1 MEFKDIK
8 NIVDLMK
15 KNSISDFELEKEG
28 FKIKLHRTDGSKTEN
43 VQLQSYI
50 PPAAAQTIPVP
61 SAIPAS
67 AADAPETSAN
77 ESNNSSDPEI
87 KSPMIGTFYRA
98 PSPES
103 DDFVQVG
110 DHVNADS
117 VVCIVEAMKVM
128 NEIKS
133 EISGIVTEILV
144 ENASA
149 VEYGQPL
156 FRVRPA

>member
-1 MEFKDIK
+1 
-8 NIVDLMK
+8 MK
-15 KNSISDFELEKEG
+15 KNSISDFELEKED
-28 FKIKLHRTDGSKTEN
+28 FKIKLHRTDGNKTDNVQVQNYLPPGTLQPAPIPVSEQPATETTKTEST
-43 VQLQSYI
+43 V
-50 PPAAAQTIPVP
+50 TK
-61 SAIPAS
+61 
-67 AADAPETSAN
+67 
-77 ESNNSSDPEI
+77 DPEI

-103 DDFVQVG
+103 DDYVQVG

-128 NEIKS
+128 NEIKA
-133 EISGIVTEILV
+133 EISGVITEIV
-144 ENASA
+144 AENASA

>member
-8 NIVDLMK
+8 SIVDLMK
-15 KNSISDFELEKEG
+15 KNSISDFELEKED
-28 FKIKLHRTDGSKTEN
+28 FKIKLHRTDGNKTDNVQIQNYLPPGTLQPAPIPVSEQPATETPKTED
-43 VQLQSYI
+43 
-50 PPAAAQTIPVP
+50 PV
-61 SAIPAS
+61 
-67 AADAPETSAN
+67 TK
-77 ESNNSSDPEI
+77 DPEI

-103 DDFVQVG
+103 DDYVQVG

-128 NEIKS
+128 NEIKA
-133 EISGIVTEILV
+133 EISGVITEIV
-144 ENASA
+144 AENASA

>member
-8 NIVDLMK
+8 SIVDLMK
-15 KNSISDFELEKEG
+15 KNSISDFELEKED
-28 FKIKLHRTDGSKTEN
+28 FKIKLHRTDGNKTDNVQIQNYLPPGTLQPAPIPVSEQPATETPKTEST
-43 VQLQSYI
+43 V
-50 PPAAAQTIPVP
+50 TK
-61 SAIPAS
+61 
-67 AADAPETSAN
+67 
-77 ESNNSSDPEI
+77 DPEI

-103 DDFVQVG
+103 DDYVQVG

-128 NEIKS
+128 NEIKA
-133 EISGIVTEILV
+133 EISGVITEIV
-144 ENASA
+144 AENASA

-156 FRVRPA
+156 FRVRPT

>member
-8 NIVDLMK
+8 SIVDLMK
-15 KNSISDFELEKEG
+15 KNSISDFELEKED
-28 FKIKLHRTDGSKTEN
+28 FKIKLHRTDGNKTDNVQIQNYLPPGTLQPAPIPVSEQPATETPKTEST
-43 VQLQSYI
+43 VTKDS
-50 PPAAAQTIPVP
+50 
-61 SAIPAS
+61 
-67 AADAPETSAN
+67 
-77 ESNNSSDPEI
+77 EI

-103 DDFVQVG
+103 DDYVQVG

-128 NEIKS
+128 NEIKA
-133 EISGIVTEILV
+133 EISGVITEIV
-144 ENASA
+144 AENASA

>member
-1 MEFKDIK
+1 
-8 NIVDLMK
+8 
-15 KNSISDFELEKEG
+15 LEKED
-28 FKIKLHRTDGSKTEN
+28 FKIKLHRTDGNKTDNVQIQNYLPPGTLQPAPIPVSEQPATETPKTED
-43 VQLQSYI
+43 
-50 PPAAAQTIPVP
+50 PV
-61 SAIPAS
+61 
-67 AADAPETSAN
+67 TK
-77 ESNNSSDPEI
+77 DPEI

-103 DDFVQVG
+103 DDYVQVG

-128 NEIKS
+128 NEIKA
-133 EISGIVTEILV
+133 EISGVITEIV
-144 ENASA
+144 AENASA

>member
-1 MEFKDIK
+1 
-8 NIVDLMK
+8 MK
-15 KNSISDFELEKEG
+15 KNSISDFELEKED
-28 FKIKLHRTDGSKTEN
+28 FKIKLHRTDGNKTDNVQIQNYLPPGTLPPAPIPVSEQPATETPKTEST
-43 VQLQSYI
+43 V
-50 PPAAAQTIPVP
+50 TK
-61 SAIPAS
+61 
-67 AADAPETSAN
+67 
-77 ESNNSSDPEI
+77 DPEI

-103 DDFVQVG
+103 DDYVQVG

-128 NEIKS
+128 NEIKA
-133 EISGIVTEILV
+133 EISGVITEIV
-144 ENASA
+144 AENASA

>member
-1 MEFKDIK
+1 VEFKDIK
-8 NIVDLMK
+8 SIVDLMK
-15 KNSISDFELEKEG
+15 KNSISDFELEKED
-28 FKIKLHRTDGSKTEN
+28 FKIKLHRTDGNKTDN
-43 VQLQSYI
+43 VQIQNYLPPGTLQ
-50 PPAAAQTIPVP
+50 PAPIPV
-61 SAIPAS
+61 SEQPAT
-67 AADAPETSAN
+67 ETPKTKSTVTK
-77 ESNNSSDPEI
+77 DPEI

-103 DDFVQVG
+103 DDYVQVG

-128 NEIKS
+128 NEIKA
-133 EISGIVTEILV
+133 EISGVITEIV
-144 ENASA
+144 AENASA

>member
-1 MEFKDIK
+1 
-8 NIVDLMK
+8 MK
-15 KNSISDFELEKEG
+15 KNSISDFELEKED
-28 FKIKLHRTDGSKTEN
+28 FKIKLHRTDGNKTDNLQIQNYLPPGTLQPAPIPVSEQPATETPKTEST
-43 VQLQSYI
+43 V
-50 PPAAAQTIPVP
+50 TK
-61 SAIPAS
+61 
-67 AADAPETSAN
+67 
-77 ESNNSSDPEI
+77 DPEI

-103 DDFVQVG
+103 DDYVQVG

-128 NEIKS
+128 NEIKA
-133 EISGIVTEILV
+133 EISGVITEIV
-144 ENASA
+144 AENASA

>member
-8 NIVDLMK
+8 SIVDLMK
-15 KNSISDFELEKEG
+15 KNSISDFELEKED
-28 FKIKLHRTDGSKTEN
+28 FKIKLHRTDGNKTDNVQIQNYLPPGTLPPAPIPVSEQPATETPKTEST
-43 VQLQSYI
+43 V
-50 PPAAAQTIPVP
+50 TK
-61 SAIPAS
+61 
-67 AADAPETSAN
+67 
-77 ESNNSSDPEI
+77 DPEI

-103 DDFVQVG
+103 DDYVQVG

-128 NEIKS
+128 NEIKA
-133 EISGIVTEILV
+133 EISGVITEIV
-144 ENASA
+144 AENASA

>member
-1 MEFKDIK
+1 
-8 NIVDLMK
+8 
-15 KNSISDFELEKEG
+15 LEKED
-28 FKIKLHRTDGSKTEN
+28 FKIKLHRTDGNKTDNVQIQNYLPPGTLQPAPIHVSEQPATETPKTEST
-43 VQLQSYI
+43 V
-50 PPAAAQTIPVP
+50 TK
-61 SAIPAS
+61 
-67 AADAPETSAN
+67 
-77 ESNNSSDPEI
+77 DPEI

-103 DDFVQVG
+103 DDYVQVG

-128 NEIKS
+128 NEIKA
-133 EISGIVTEILV
+133 EISGVITEIV
-144 ENASA
+144 AENASA

>member
-8 NIVDLMK
+8 SIVDLMK
-15 KNSISDFELEKEG
+15 KNSISDFELEKED
-28 FKIKLHRTDGSKTEN
+28 FKIKLHRTDGNKTDN
-43 VQLQSYI
+43 VQIQNYI
-50 PPAAAQTIPVP
+50 PPGTLQPAPIPV
-61 SAIPAS
+61 SEQPAT
-67 AADAPETSAN
+67 ETPKT
-77 ESNNSSDPEI
+77 ESTVTKDPEI

-103 DDFVQVG
+103 DDYVQVG

-128 NEIKS
+128 NEIKA
-133 EISGIVTEILV
+133 EISGVITEIV
-144 ENASA
+144 AENASA

>member
-1 MEFKDIK
+1 VEFKDIK
-8 NIVDLMK
+8 SIVDLMK
-15 KNSISDFELEKEG
+15 KNSISDFELEKED
-28 FKIKLHRTDGSKTEN
+28 FKIKLHRTDGTKAESAQ
-43 VQLQSYI
+43 VQNYI
-50 PPAAAQTIPVP
+50 PPVAAQAVP
-61 SAIPAS
+61 APAAIPAT
-67 AADAPETSAN
+67 APAAPETAAD
-77 ESNNSSDPEI
+77 ESNNSTDPEI

-103 DDFVQVG
+103 DDYVQVG
-110 DHVNADS
+110 DHINADT

-128 NEIKS
+128 NEIKA
-133 EISGIVTEILV
+133 EMNGVITEILV

>member
-8 NIVDLMK
+8 SIVDLMK
-15 KNSISDFELEKEG
+15 KNSISDFELEKED
-28 FKIKLHRTDGSKTEN
+28 FKIKLHRTDGNKTDNVQIQNYLPPGTLQPAPIPVSEQPATETPKTEST
-43 VQLQSYI
+43 V
-50 PPAAAQTIPVP
+50 TK
-61 SAIPAS
+61 
-67 AADAPETSAN
+67 
-77 ESNNSSDPEI
+77 DPEI

-103 DDFVQVG
+103 DDYVRVG

-128 NEIKS
+128 NEIKA
-133 EISGIVTEILV
+133 EISGVITEIV
-144 ENASA
+144 AENASA

>member
-8 NIVDLMK
+8 SIVDLMK
-15 KNSISDFELEKEG
+15 KNSISDFELEKED
-28 FKIKLHRTDGSKTEN
+28 FKIKLHRTDGNKTDNLQIQNYLPPGTLQPAPIPVSEQPATETPKTEST
-43 VQLQSYI
+43 V
-50 PPAAAQTIPVP
+50 TK
-61 SAIPAS
+61 
-67 AADAPETSAN
+67 
-77 ESNNSSDPEI
+77 DPEI

-103 DDFVQVG
+103 DDYVQVG

-128 NEIKS
+128 NEIKA
-133 EISGIVTEILV
+133 EISGVITEIV
-144 ENASA
+144 AENASA

>member
-1 MEFKDIK
+1 MRK
-8 NIVDLMK
+8 NL
-15 KNSISDFELEKEG
+15 ISDFELEKED
-28 FKIKLHRTDGSKTEN
+28 FKIKLHRTDGNKTDNVQIQNYLPPGTLQPAPIPVSEQPATETPKTEST
-43 VQLQSYI
+43 V
-50 PPAAAQTIPVP
+50 TK
-61 SAIPAS
+61 
-67 AADAPETSAN
+67 
-77 ESNNSSDPEI
+77 DPEI

-103 DDFVQVG
+103 DDYVQVG

-128 NEIKS
+128 NEIKA
-133 EISGIVTEILV
+133 EISGVITEIV
-144 ENASA
+144 AENASA

>member
-8 NIVDLMK
+8 SIVDLMK
-15 KNSISDFELEKEG
+15 KNSISDFELEKED
-28 FKIKLHRTDGSKTEN
+28 FKIKLHRTDGNKTDNVQIQNYLPPGTLQPAPIAVSEQPATETPKTEST
-43 VQLQSYI
+43 V
-50 PPAAAQTIPVP
+50 TK
-61 SAIPAS
+61 
-67 AADAPETSAN
+67 
-77 ESNNSSDPEI
+77 DPEI

-103 DDFVQVG
+103 DDYVQVG

-128 NEIKS
+128 NEIKA
-133 EISGIVTEILV
+133 EISGVITEIV
-144 ENASA
+144 AENASA

>member
-8 NIVDLMK
+8 SIVDLMK
-15 KNSISDFELEKEG
+15 KNSISDFELEKED
-28 FKIKLHRTDGSKTEN
+28 FKIKLHRTDGNKTDNVQIQNYLPPGTLQPAPIPVSEQPATETPKTEST
-43 VQLQSYI
+43 V
-50 PPAAAQTIPVP
+50 TK
-61 SAIPAS
+61 
-67 AADAPETSAN
+67 
-77 ESNNSSDPEI
+77 DPEI

-103 DDFVQVG
+103 DDYVQVG

-128 NEIKS
+128 NEIKA
-133 EISGIVTEILV
+133 EISGVITEIV
-144 ENASA
+144 AENASA
-149 VEYGQPL
+149 VEFGQPL

>member
-1 MEFKDIK
+1 
-8 NIVDLMK
+8 MK
-15 KNSISDFELEKEG
+15 KNSISDFELEKED
-28 FKIKLHRTDGSKTEN
+28 FKIKLHRTDGNKTDN
-43 VQLQSYI
+43 VQIQNYLPPGTLQ
-50 PPAAAQTIPVP
+50 PAPIPV
-61 SAIPAS
+61 SEQPAT
-67 AADAPETSAN
+67 ETPKTT
-77 ESNNSSDPEI
+77 ESSVTKDPEI

-103 DDFVQVG
+103 DDYVQVG

-128 NEIKS
+128 NEIKA
-133 EISGIVTEILV
+133 EISGVITEIV
-144 ENASA
+144 AENASA

>member
-8 NIVDLMK
+8 SIVDLMK
-15 KNSISDFELEKEG
+15 KNSISDFELEKED
-28 FKIKLHRTDGSKTEN
+28 FKIKLHRTDGNKTDNVQIQNYLPPGTLQPAPIPVSEQPATETPKTE
-43 VQLQSYI
+43 
-50 PPAAAQTIPVP
+50 
-61 SAIPAS
+61 
-67 AADAPETSAN
+67 
-77 ESNNSSDPEI
+77 SSVTKDPEI

-103 DDFVQVG
+103 DDYVQVG

-128 NEIKS
+128 NEIKA
-133 EISGIVTEILV
+133 EISGVITEIV
-144 ENASA
+144 AENASA

>member
-8 NIVDLMK
+8 SIVDLMK
-15 KNSISDFELEKEG
+15 KNSISDFELEKED
-28 FKIKLHRTDGSKTEN
+28 FKIKLHRTDGNKTDNLQIQNYLPPGTLPPAPIPVSEQPATETPKTEST
-43 VQLQSYI
+43 V
-50 PPAAAQTIPVP
+50 TK
-61 SAIPAS
+61 
-67 AADAPETSAN
+67 
-77 ESNNSSDPEI
+77 DPEI

-103 DDFVQVG
+103 DDYVQVG

-128 NEIKS
+128 NEIKA
-133 EISGIVTEILV
+133 EISGVITEIV
-144 ENASA
+144 AENASA

>member
-8 NIVDLMK
+8 SIVDLMK
-15 KNSISDFELEKEG
+15 KNSISDFELEKED
-28 FKIKLHRTDGSKTEN
+28 FKIKLHRTDGNKTDNVQIQNYLPPGTLQPAPIPVSEQPATETPKTEST
-43 VQLQSYI
+43 V
-50 PPAAAQTIPVP
+50 TK
-61 SAIPAS
+61 
-67 AADAPETSAN
+67 
-77 ESNNSSDPEI
+77 DPEI

-103 DDFVQVG
+103 DDYVQVG

>member
-1 MEFKDIK
+1 
-8 NIVDLMK
+8 MK
-15 KNSISDFELEKEG
+15 KNSISDFELEKED
-28 FKIKLHRTDGSKTEN
+28 FKIKLHRTDGNKTDNLQIQNYLPPGTLQPAPIAVSEQPATETPKTEST
-43 VQLQSYI
+43 V
-50 PPAAAQTIPVP
+50 TK
-61 SAIPAS
+61 
-67 AADAPETSAN
+67 
-77 ESNNSSDPEI
+77 DPEI

-103 DDFVQVG
+103 DDYVQVG

-128 NEIKS
+128 NEIKA
-133 EISGIVTEILV
+133 EISGVITEIV
-144 ENASA
+144 AENASA

>member
-1 MEFKDIK
+1 
-8 NIVDLMK
+8 MK
-15 KNSISDFELEKEG
+15 KNSISVFDFEKED
-28 FKIKLHRTDGSKTEN
+28 FKIKLHRTDGNKTDNVQIQNYLPPGTLQPAPIPVSEQPATETPKTEST
-43 VQLQSYI
+43 V
-50 PPAAAQTIPVP
+50 TK
-61 SAIPAS
+61 
-67 AADAPETSAN
+67 
-77 ESNNSSDPEI
+77 DPEI

-103 DDFVQVG
+103 DDYVQVG

-128 NEIKS
+128 NEIKA
-133 EISGIVTEILV
+133 EISGVITEIV
-144 ENASA
+144 AENASA

>member
-8 NIVDLMK
+8 SIVDLMK
-15 KNSISDFELEKEG
+15 KNSISDFELEKED
-28 FKIKLHRTDGSKTEN
+28 FKIKLHRTDGNKTDNVQIQNYLPPRTLQPAPIPVSEQPATETPKTEST
-43 VQLQSYI
+43 V
-50 PPAAAQTIPVP
+50 TK
-61 SAIPAS
+61 
-67 AADAPETSAN
+67 
-77 ESNNSSDPEI
+77 DPEI

-103 DDFVQVG
+103 DDYVQVG

-128 NEIKS
+128 NEIKA
-133 EISGIVTEILV
+133 EISGVITEIV
-144 ENASA
+144 AENASA

>member
-1 MEFKDIK
+1 
-8 NIVDLMK
+8 MK
-15 KNSISDFELEKEG
+15 KNSISDFELEKED
-28 FKIKLHRTDGSKTEN
+28 FKIKLHRSDGNITDNVQIHNFLPPGTLQPAPIPVSEQPATETPKTEST
-43 VQLQSYI
+43 V
-50 PPAAAQTIPVP
+50 TK
-61 SAIPAS
+61 
-67 AADAPETSAN
+67 
-77 ESNNSSDPEI
+77 DPEI

-103 DDFVQVG
+103 DDYVQVG

-128 NEIKS
+128 NEIKA
-133 EISGIVTEILV
+133 EISGVITEIV
-144 ENASA
+144 AENASA

>member
-8 NIVDLMK
+8 SIVDLMK
-15 KNSISDFELEKEG
+15 KNSISDFELEKED
-28 FKIKLHRTDGSKTEN
+28 FKIKLHRTDGNKTDN
-43 VQLQSYI
+43 VQIQNYLPPGTLQ
-50 PPAAAQTIPVP
+50 PAPIPV
-61 SAIPAS
+61 SEQPAT
-67 AADAPETSAN
+67 ETPKTKSTVTK
-77 ESNNSSDPEI
+77 DPEI

-103 DDFVQVG
+103 DDYVQVG

-128 NEIKS
+128 NEIKA
-133 EISGIVTEILV
+133 EISGVITEIV
-144 ENASA
+144 AENASA